1 MIRWST
7 LVADEKGVINYG
19 RVRGFVSVGLATL
32 AGIATVWV
40 VFMARDV
47 NETLVGIMVAACV
60 APLTG
65 GQVADG
71 LRGVRERAA
80 TAKVVAGEA
89 PGRRA
94 SDPNVPAVVE

>member
-1 MIRWST
+1 MSIRWAT
-7 LVADEKGVINYG
+7 LLADVDGTIDYS
-19 RVRGFVSVGLATL
+19 RVRSFVSVGLAMI

-65 GQVADG
+65 GKIGDAIMQ
-71 LRGVRERAA
+71 RREARA
-80 TAKVVAGEA
+80 TAKVLAGTL
-89 PGRRA
+89 PDRRSSGS
-94 SDPNVPAVVE
+94 SDAIPH

>member
-7 LVADEKGVINYG
+7 LVADDKGVINYG
-19 RVRGFVSVGLATL
+19 RVRGLVSVILATV
-32 AGIATVWV
+32 AGIATVAV
-40 VFMARDV
+40 VFVVRDI
-47 NETLVGIMVAACV
+47 NEYLVGIMVAACV

-71 LRGVRERAA
+71 LRGIKERAA
-80 TAKVVAGEA
+80 TAKVVAGES

-94 SDPNVPAVVE
+94 SDPAVPSP